1 MHAGQI
7 KSLSPERRHHIEPHR
22 DNGAPSP
29 NLAGTMEEGLPVIRN
44 AMCENYEVSEVF
56 WGGLAEEGTYVTV
69 LLVLRNN
76 LV

>member
-1 MHAGQI
+1 
-7 KSLSPERRHHIEPHR
+7 
-22 DNGAPSP
+22 
-29 NLAGTMEEGLPVIRN
+29 MEEGLPVIRN